1 MPQSSRIS
9 GRRMSIDRSGSA
21 MTHDSSSYSA
31 SVDMFL
37 LLDNQKLPLGQLGP
51 AHCIL
56 EQNASFPPGHGEIV
70 VVVDGHESRLSVYL
84 PDGISNGQDR
94 IAYQS

>member
-1 MPQSSRIS
+1 
-9 GRRMSIDRSGSA
+9 
-21 MTHDSSSYSA
+21 MTKESSSYSA

-56 EQNASFPPGHGEIV
+56 EQTASSPPGDGEIV
-70 VVVDGHESRLSVYL
+70 LIIDGHESHIPVYL
-84 PDGISNGQDR
+84 PDGITSNQLR
-94 IAYQS
+94 VPYQSLVPTNDSRRP